1 MTPPSRAAGLIR
13 IRCPVSPQ
21 IWRDVAGGDLAA
33 LERDPAAGAMIAVI
47 RADNPLGDFGL
58 YRGVFEVSL
67 GAEGF
72 TPNVEARPTAGAA
85 GTDILLANVTITTY
99 VDADADPDAVEA
111 AIAALVAAHP
121 WEGPVIEIWDQGLR
135 LAVRS
140 LPP

>member
-58 YRGVFEVSL
+58 YRGVFEASFGL
-67 GAEGF
+67 EGF
-72 TPNVEARPTAGAA
+72 IPAASARPTLGTAGAA
-85 GTDILLANVTITTY
+85 SLSPTVIITTY
-99 VDADADPDAVEA
+99 AAADADLVVLNA
-111 AIAALVAAHP
+111 AIEALVRAHP
-121 WEGPVIEIWDQGLR
+121 WEIPVIEVTEVE
-135 LAVRS
+135 LAGVRAD
-140 LPP
+140 